1 MIVLTRRITEPG
13 TLGET
18 GTVTLDVDSRIKSR
32 LRVTL
37 DDGREAG
44 LMLERGHLLRG
55 GELLADAEGTQL
67 IRVLAAPEAVS
78 TVRCTD
84 PHLLARAA
92 YHLGNRHV
100 PLQIEPGLL
109 RFQHDHVLDDMLRGL
124 GLTVEAEQAPFEPE
138 AGAYQSAPH
147 SHSHSHSHSHTH
159 THGHDHPFV
168 RLPAHS

>member
-1 MIVLTRRITEPG
+1 MIVLTRRIEAS
-13 TLGET
+13 ESVT

-32 LRVTL
+32 LRVVL

-55 GELLADAEGTQL
+55 GELLADAAGNQV
-67 IRVLAAPEAVS
+67 IRILAAPEAVS
-78 TVRCTD
+78 TVRCDD

-109 RFQHDHVLDDMLRGL
+109 RYQHDHVLDEMLRGL
-124 GLTVEAEQAPFEPE
+124 GLTVLAEQAPFEPE

-147 SHSHSHSHSHTH
+147 SHSHSH
-159 THGHDHPFV
+159 GNDHPFV

>member
-1 MIVLTRRITEPG
+1 MIVLTRRIEASDNVTAS
-13 TLGET
+13 
-18 GTVTLDVDSRIKSR
+18 VTLDVDSRIKSR

-55 GELLADAEGTQL
+55 GELLTDDAASQVV
-67 IRVLAAPEAVS
+67 RVLAAPEAVS
-78 TVRCTD
+78 TVRCAD

-109 RFQHDHVLDDMLRGL
+109 RYQHDHVLDDMLRGL
-124 GLTVEAEQAPFEPE
+124 GLTVQAEQAPFEPE

-147 SHSHSHSHSHTH
+147 GHSHNHSH
-159 THGHDHPFV
+159 GNDHPFV

>member
-1 MIVLTRRITEPG
+1 MIVLTRRLNEAG
-13 TLGET
+13 VVT

-32 LRVTL
+32 LRITL

-55 GELLADAEGTQL
+55 GELLGDAEGRHVV
-67 IRVLAAPEAVS
+67 RVLAAPEQVS
-78 TVRCTD
+78 TVRCSD
-84 PHLLARAA
+84 PLLLARAA

-109 RFQHDHVLDDMLRGL
+109 RFQHDHVLDEMLRGL
-124 GLTVEAEQAPFEPE
+124 GLSVVTERAPFEPE

-147 SHSHSHSHSHTH
+147 H
-159 THGHDHPFV
+159 HGHDHQFV
-168 RLPAHS
+168 RLPAHC

>member
-13 TLGET
+13 TLTET

-55 GELLADAEGTQL
+55 GELLADADGSQL
-67 IRVLAAPEAVS
+67 IRVLAAPETVS
-78 TVRCTD
+78 TVRCAD

-109 RFQHDHVLDDMLRGL
+109 RFQHDHELDDMLRGL

-147 SHSHSHSHSHTH
+147 GHSHA
-159 THGHDHPFV
+159 HGNDHPFV

>member
-1 MIVLTRRITEPG
+1 MIVLTRRIADAAPVTAS
-13 TLGET
+13 
-18 GTVTLDVDSRIKSR
+18 VTLDVDSRIKSR

-55 GELLADAEGTQL
+55 GELLADADGSQVV
-67 IRVLAAPEAVS
+67 RVVAAPEAVS
-78 TVRCTD
+78 TVRCSD
-84 PHLLARAA
+84 PLLLARAA

-100 PLQIEPGLL
+100 PLQIEAGLL
-109 RFQHDHVLDDMLRGL
+109 RYQHDYVLDDMVRGL
-124 GLTVEAEQAPFEPE
+124 GLSVDAEQVPFEPE

-147 SHSHSHSHSHTH
+147 SHSH
-159 THGHDHPFV
+159 GNDHPFV

>member
-1 MIVLTRRITEPG
+1 MIVLTRRVAEAATA
-13 TLGET
+13 T

-55 GELLADAEGTQL
+55 GERLADAEGLHVVQV
-67 IRVLAAPEAVS
+67 IAAPEAVS
-78 TVRCTD
+78 TVRCAD
-84 PHLLARAA
+84 PLLLARAA

-100 PLQIEPGLL
+100 PLQIETGFL
-109 RFQHDHVLDDMLRGL
+109 RYQHDHVLDEMVRGL
-124 GLTVEAEQAPFEPE
+124 GLEVQAERAPFEPE

-147 SHSHSHSHSHTH
+147 GHS
-159 THGHDHPFV
+159 HDHPFV
-168 RLPAHS
+168 RLPTHS

>member
-1 MIVLTRRITEPG
+1 MIVLTRRIEASDSVTAS
-13 TLGET
+13 
-18 GTVTLDVDSRIKSR
+18 VTLDVDSRIKSR

-55 GELLADAEGTQL
+55 GELLADAAGSYV

-78 TVRCTD
+78 TVRCDD

-109 RFQHDHVLDDMLRGL
+109 RYQHDYVLDEMLRGL

-147 SHSHSHSHSHTH
+147 SHSHSH
-159 THGHDHPFV
+159 GNDHPFV
-168 RLPAHS
+168 RLSAHS

>member
-13 TLGET
+13 TLTET

-55 GELLADAEGTQL
+55 GELFADADGSQL
-67 IRVLAAPEAVS
+67 IRVLAAPETVS
-78 TVRCTD
+78 TVRCAD

-147 SHSHSHSHSHTH
+147 GHSHA
-159 THGHDHPFV
+159 HGNDHPFV